1 MPPAW
6 YQVMGRPVVRAA
18 LRSGANSMTMA
29 RHSGMSPPSPRPA
42 MNRPNPISPTP
53 PAVAQIVEPQ

>member
-1 MPPAW
+1 MS
-6 YQVMGRPVVRAA
+6 RPVVRAA
-18 LRSGANSMTMA
+18 LRGGANSMTMTRAMA

-42 MNRPNPISPTP
+42 MNRLHPIGPPP